1 MRLKITPTRSPL
13 AAFALLCAVCFAG
26 CLAFLFAAPAAL
38 AQENFKVTR
47 SGAQYVHH
55 IQLYDASGVLIDPAA
70 PNARPYSPKHTCMKC
85 HDYKAI
91 SHGFHFNA
99 AQKIAAGDKDKTSDR
114 PGEPWIYTDPRTGTQ
129 MPMSYRDRP
138 GLFKPSDAGLTR
150 FKFLLEFGRQMPGG
164 GVGEEPIELPA
175 LPSSSPETPRPV
187 EADEDRFKISGALEI
202 DCMMCHS
209 NSREYSHEKWI
220 KQIGEQNFEW
230 AATYALGIASVKGSV
245 KTLPNDFDAKAEGA
259 GDKLPVT
266 HYHTHRFAEDK
277 SIFLDIIRKPTNN
290 ACYQCHSTREVGEG
304 SQQRWVHDQ
313 DVHIKAGM
321 ACADCHRNDIGHHTV
336 RGFDGEKHPTGVAVH
351 TLSCRGCHMDQ
362 NDGATRSEIGGR
374 LGAPKPLHKGIPLIH
389 FDRMS
394 CTSCHSG
401 PLPGDT
407 ATAVQTSMAHA
418 FGLATQTRTDNDP
431 PGIVQPVF
439 LNDAQ
444 GILTPHRAVWPSYW
458 AWKEGDKLTPMDPNE
473 VYTKT
478 LRRVLRI
485 RANFRDEAGKAT
497 LTAED
502 RKAALGDA
510 AGKPDAEL
518 TAEQKAKLDD
528 LLQKKSAEAFR
539 ANLAKVLADMA
550 KTKPSDKAEP
560 VYVSSGKVY
569 TLDNREGGTVSAV
582 EDPAAAFY
590 AWPLGHDVRPARHS
604 LGVTGCTECHAKDS
618 PIFYSTAVAVGPA
631 ADDQPV
637 TKAMHELMGEDLKLL
652 QAWEQSFGGRPIFK
666 WVGFITIGCVALIL
680 VLFALLGLNGIL
692 KIVTRRS

>member
-1 MRLKITPTRSPL
+1 MRLKIMPMRLPPAVL
-13 AAFALLCAVCFAG
+13 ALLCAVCFAPS
-26 CLAFLFAAPAAL
+26 AAQ

-99 AQKIAAGDKDKTSDR
+99 ARTMAMGDEDKVNDR

-129 MPMSYRDRP
+129 MPMSHRDRP
-138 GLFKPSDAGLTR
+138 GLFKPGDAGLTR

-164 GVGEEPIELPA
+164 GVGEEAIV
-175 LPSSSPETPRPV
+175 SSTGEPENADATPQAAD
-187 EADEDRFKISGALEI
+187 ADEARFKISGPLEI
-202 DCMMCHS
+202 DCMMCHG

-245 KTLPNDFDAKAEGA
+245 KTLPSDFDPKAEGA
-259 GDKLPVT
+259 GEKLPVT
-266 HYHTHRFAEDK
+266 KYDAHRFADDK
-277 SIFLDIIRKPTNN
+277 SIFFDIIRKPSNN

-304 SQQRWVHDQ
+304 SPPRWTHDQ
-313 DVHIKAGM
+313 DVHIKAGLS
-321 ACADCHRNDIGHHTV
+321 CVDCHRNDIGHHTV
-336 RGFDGEKHPTGVAVH
+336 RGFEGEKHPTGVAVH

-362 NDGATRSEIGGR
+362 NEGATRGELGGR
-374 LGAPKPLHKGIPLIH
+374 LGAPKPLHKGIPPIH
-389 FDRMS
+389 FERMS

-401 PLPGDT
+401 PLPGNT

-418 FGLATQTRTDNDP
+418 LGLATQTRTDNDP

-444 GILTPHRAVWPSYW
+444 GVLTPHRVVWPSYW
-458 AWKEGDKLTPMDPNE
+458 AWYEMTRSFPGDILTPMDPNE
-473 VYTKT
+473 VYTRT

-485 RANFRDEAGKAT
+485 RSNFRDEAGKAT

-502 RKAALGDA
+502 RKATLGDA
-510 AGKPDAEL
+510 ADKPDAEL
-518 TAEQKAKLDD
+518 DAEQKAKLDS
-528 LLQKKSAEAFR
+528 LLKRKSAEVFR

-550 KTKPSDKAEP
+550 KTKPREGVVPA
-560 VYVSSGKVY
+560 YVSGGKIY
-569 TLDNREGGTVSAV
+569 LLDANDATKVTTKESHAV
-582 EDPAAAFY
+582 RHY
-590 AWPLGHDVRPARHS
+590 AWPLGHDVRPARQS

-618 PIFYSTAVAVGPA
+618 PIFHGTAVAVGPA

-637 TKAMHELMGEDLKLL
+637 TRTMHELMGQDLKLL
-652 QAWEQSFGGRPIFK
+652 QTWEQSFGGRPVFK

-692 KIVTRRS
+692 KIVTRRG